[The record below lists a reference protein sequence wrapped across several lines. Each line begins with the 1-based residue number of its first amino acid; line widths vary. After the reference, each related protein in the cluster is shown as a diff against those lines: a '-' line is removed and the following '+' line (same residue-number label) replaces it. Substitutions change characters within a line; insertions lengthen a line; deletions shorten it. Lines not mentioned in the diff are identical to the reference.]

1 MLIIWALLPKIKP
14 YCAQGIVRAVPKHSR
29 AARPAVDTDVLS
41 CVTTHDHK
49 TPMASDSPPP
59 TSVIVPK
66 SGPSVPIIRSV
77 AGGRGATWWSEAWR
91 LFTPAAGTWI
101 LIIVVLFLLN
111 IVLTF
116 IPVLGHIAGQ
126 ALLPAIV
133 AGIMLGCRAID
144 QGQPLTV
151 GHLFAGF
158 SERGGPLFVLGLIYA
173 ALTAAIAIAVLGLL
187 FAMFGATI
195 LSQLWN
201 LHDPLAAVTGAL
213 GSVLMAVLVGMLVF
227 LLLYLPLVM
236 AIWFA
241 PALVVFRRLE
251 PWEAMKASF
260 AGSMRNVLPFLVYGI
275 VGVVLAIVA
284 SIPIMLGW
292 LVLAPVSLASVY
304 TSYCDIYEDAGT
316 AAASIP
322 G

>member
-1 MLIIWALLPKIKP
+1 MATDSTPP
-14 YCAQGIVRAVPKHSR
+14 APVVVPT
-29 AARPAVDTDVLS
+29 AATIQV
-41 CVTTHDHK
+41 
-49 TPMASDSPPP
+49 
-59 TSVIVPK
+59 
-66 SGPSVPIIRSV
+66 IRSV
-77 AGGRGATWWSEAWR
+77 DAGRGATWWSEAWR

-101 LIIVVLFLLN
+101 LLVVVLFLFN

-126 ALLPAIV
+126 LVLPAIV

-144 QGQPLTV
+144 RGQPLTV

-158 SERGGPLFVLGLIYA
+158 SERGGPLFVLGLIYT
-173 ALTAAIAIAVLGLL
+173 ALTVAIGVAVLGLL

-195 LSQLWN
+195 VSQLWN
-201 LHDPLAAVTGAL
+201 LHDPLAAATGAL
-213 GSVLMAVLVGMLVF
+213 GSLLMAVLVGLLVF

-241 PALVVFRRLE
+241 PALVVFRKIE
-251 PWEAMKASF
+251 PWAAMKASF
-260 AGSMRNVLPFLVYGI
+260 AGSMRNVLPFLVYSV

-304 TSYCDIYEDAGT
+304 TSYCDIYEDADT
-316 AAASIP
+316 APLGIP